1 MATPLPIPEP
11 AAGLFVRDDD
21 EGLFSRDGKGN
32 LIRLDDPSEEDYN
45 KTITLQ
51 IDGQTVQVPLATPL
65 TDANGNL
72 VLDLQ
77 DRTTPRYTTIYDAA
91 VSLYVKEPGDE
102 AKIPIPV
109 LCHQPH
115 MKPVAVCR
123 LCIVQIYG
131 QKRGK
136 RAAERKLL
144 PACQHQVVEGME
156 VFTMMAEGPD
166 GDRVRQA
173 VKTLTELLA
182 ADHLKP
188 APLTPELSTYNELG
202 LMSERTGADT
212 SRFQL
217 DLLSNPPPAAEQLV
231 GRFPG

>member
-1 MATPLPIPEP
+1 MPTTIPIPEP

-21 EGLFSRDGKGN
+21 EGIFSRGGQGN
-32 LIRLDDPSEEDYN
+32 LIRQDSPGEEDHH

-51 IDGQTVQVPLATPL
+51 IEGQTGQVPIATPL
-65 TDANGNL
+65 SDANGNL

-91 VSLYVKEPGDE
+91 VSLYVKEVGDE

-156 VFTMMAEGPD
+156 VFTMKAEWPD
-166 GDRVRQA
+166 GDRVRGA

-188 APLTPELSTYNELG
+188 AT
-202 LMSERTGADT
+202 
-212 SRFQL
+212 
-217 DLLSNPPPAAEQLV
+217 
-231 GRFPG
+231 